1 MIQCNIIDGTIRYYY
16 RGENVKTGVV
26 DVGGGLRGIYAA
38 GVFDRCM
45 DEGVH
50 FDVCVGVSAGS
61 ANIASYLAG
70 QKGRNFVFYTE
81 YTARKKY
88 MSMRNFLFKRSY
100 IDLDYA
106 YGTLSK
112 AGGEYP
118 LDYARL
124 AADPALF
131 YVVAFDAASGKT
143 VYFDKSDMSQDNYDV
158 LKASC
163 SIPFVCRPYVID
175 GVPYYDG
182 ALGDPVPVQKAFDS
196 GCDKVVLILTKPRD
210 LLRTPEKDE
219 RLARMVRRKYPL
231 AAEGLR
237 RRAENYNAG
246 VALAKRYEAE
256 GRLLIIAP
264 DDTCGMDTLTRD
276 KDAMR
281 RFYDKGVADG
291 GRIPEFIAE

>member
-1 MIQCNIIDGTIRYYY
+1 MIQCNIVDGTIRYYY
-16 RGENVKTGVV
+16 RGVNVKTGVV

-231 AAEGLR
+231 ASEGLR

-281 RFYDKGVADG
+281 RFSPRG
-291 GRIPEFIAE
+291 GAAGGPNPVCLA

>member
-1 MIQCNIIDGTIRYYY
+1 M
-16 RGENVKTGVV
+16 
-26 DVGGGLRGIYAA
+26 
-38 GVFDRCM
+38 
-45 DEGVH
+45 
-50 FDVCVGVSAGS
+50 
-61 ANIASYLAG
+61 
-70 QKGRNFVFYTE
+70 
-81 YTARKKY
+81 
-88 MSMRNFLFKRSY
+88 
-100 IDLDYA
+100 
-106 YGTLSK
+106 
-112 AGGEYP
+112 
-118 LDYARL
+118 
-124 AADPALF
+124 
-131 YVVAFDAASGKT
+131 
-143 VYFDKSDMSQDNYDV
+143 
-158 LKASC
+158 
-163 SIPFVCRPYVID
+163 
-175 GVPYYDG
+175 PYYDG
-182 ALGDPVPVQKAFDS
+182 ALGDPVHVQKAFDS